1 MSLRPFALCAAL
13 LAAAVPAHAEVF
25 FAVNDGTDTLCTVDT
40 TTGIITPIGA
50 LGVPYAFGDLA
61 FDSSAGVMYM
71 TDGWGASSANSSS
84 LYKVD
89 LTTGVATFVGQMGV
103 TSIFSLVYDPTSN
116 KLYGAISTH
125 TPTGFYGINR
135 TTGAA
140 TIIGDPAI
148 YLDGMTYVGSTN
160 DIVGIYAGPGSVHSI
175 DPLTGLSTMIGGSGF
190 VNNCGV
196 AWGPA
201 TNQVYSLDH
210 SGNLYAFD
218 VGAGYARTTLFSGLG
233 SMDGLALAGGGCPA
247 PTNYCTSST
256 TTNGCVPAIS
266 ATGALSVAAANGCV
280 IDVASVEG
288 QKSGLI
294 FYGASGQVAF
304 PWAPGST
311 SFFCVKSPTQRTFL
325 QSTGGTNGQCDGAL
339 TIDLRNFMATYV
351 GALGSNVSAGDTFQ
365 VQSWFRDPPAPKT
378 TNLSNALQIVACP

>member
-1 MSLRPFALCAAL
+1 MSIQKYALCAAL

-25 FAVNDGTDTLCTVDT
+25 YAVDDGSNTLCTIDT
-40 TTGIITPIGA
+40 STGVITPIGP

-61 FDSSAGVMYM
+61 FDSSTGVMYM

-89 LTTGVATFVGQMGV
+89 LTTGVTTFVGQMGV
-103 TSIFSLVYDPTSN
+103 TSIFSIAYDPTSN
-116 KLYGAISTH
+116 KLYGAISTSS
-125 TPTGFYGINR
+125 PTGFYEINR
-135 TTGAA
+135 TTGSA
-140 TIIGDPAI
+140 TLIGDPAI
-148 YLDGMTYVGSTN
+148 YLDGMTYVGSTG
-160 DIVGIYAGPGSVHSI
+160 DIVGVYAGPGTVHSI
-175 DPLTGLSTMIGGSGF
+175 DPLTGVSAPIGGSGF

-196 AWGPA
+196 AWGPSS
-201 TNQVYSLDH
+201 NQVYALDH
-210 SGNLYAFD
+210 SGDLYAFD
-218 VGAGYARTTLFSGLG
+218 VAAGYARTTLFSGLG
-233 SMDGLALAGGGCPA
+233 SMDGLALAGPSCPG
-247 PTNYCTSST
+247 PVSYCTSST
-256 TTNGCVPAIS
+256 TTHGCVPSIT
-266 ATGALSVAAANGCV
+266 ATGALSVAATNGCV
-280 IDVASVEG
+280 IDVSSVEG

-311 SFFCVKSPTQRTFL
+311 SFFCVKSPTQRTLL

-339 TIDLRNFMATYV
+339 TLDLRDFMATYS
-351 GALGSNVSAGDTFQ
+351 GALGSSVAAGDTFQ